1 MPENISERSLNLR
14 VQDVS
19 ELPQNDSKAI
29 GIFKLKIQQF
39 SEYLFAGVQCIRL
52 GKPIATTV

>member
-19 ELPQNDSKAI
+19 DLSQNDSKAI

-39 SEYLFAGVQCIRL
+39 TEY
-52 GKPIATTV
+52 